1 MTRVKGLKGVISWL
15 SAFLFAVAVIAVYKT
30 FDNFDSIWAFVG
42 TILDILSPF
51 VTGFGLAFLLFA
63 PSRFLEN
70 KLAGARNRF
79 LRKGARP
86 IAIAV
91 VYLAL
96 LLIVAVILI
105 FALPAL
111 ARALIGFLKTLP
123 DYYKTARD
131 WVEQYTRPGGV
142 LENFDVPGKLQELYD
157 NVLSKINMDT
167 ITASLQGVANLTSS
181 LLNVFMAFIIS
192 VYMLASREALFR
204 ALRAV
209 CGLFM
214 KDKWM
219 DNISRY
225 GHKAG
230 EIFYKYLYS
239 ILIDCCVMGVIVSI
253 GLLIFG
259 VPNAVLLG
267 MIVGFLNM
275 IPYFGALAG
284 GVGCVVIALLSGNIY
299 TAIGVGV
306 YILAM
311 QQIDGNVIQPR
322 IVGGGVGIKPIYVLL
337 AITIGGGLFGFWG
350 IVLGVPFMAVALML
364 LQDFIAYRNSLKV
377 EPSAAKATSA
387 PGDTGEEPS
396 ADDSR
401 KEK

>member
-1 MTRVKGLKGVISWL
+1 MTRLKGLKGVISWL

-30 FDNFDSIWAFVG
+30 FDNFNVIWSFFG
-42 TILDILSPF
+42 TIFDILSPF

-70 KLAGARNRF
+70 KLAGVNNRF
-79 LRKGARP
+79 IRKGARP

-96 LLIVAVILI
+96 LLIVAVVLI

-111 ARALIGFLKTLP
+111 VRALIGFLKTLP
-123 DYYKTARD
+123 DYYKTAMD
-131 WVEQYTRPGGV
+131 WVEQYTRPGGL

-167 ITASLQGVANLTSS
+167 ITASLQGVASFTSS

-219 DNISRY
+219 DNVSRY

-239 ILIDCCVMGVIVSI
+239 ILIDCCVMGVIVSV
-253 GLLIFG
+253 GLLIFR

-275 IPYFGALAG
+275 IPLLRRSG
-284 GVGCVVIALLSGNIY
+284 GRRGLRHHRPAVRQHLF
-299 TAIGVGV
+299 
-306 YILAM
+306 
-311 QQIDGNVIQPR
+311 R
-322 IVGGGVGIKPIYVLL
+322 HRGGGVYSGH
-337 AITIGGGLFGFWG
+337 
-350 IVLGVPFMAVALML
+350 
-364 LQDFIAYRNSLKV
+364 
-377 EPSAAKATSA
+377 AA
-387 PGDTGEEPS
+387 D
-396 ADDSR
+396 
-401 KEK
+401 

>member
-1 MTRVKGLKGVISWL
+1 
-15 SAFLFAVAVIAVYKT
+15 
-30 FDNFDSIWAFVG
+30 
-42 TILDILSPF
+42 
-51 VTGFGLAFLLFA
+51 
-63 PSRFLEN
+63 
-70 KLAGARNRF
+70 
-79 LRKGARP
+79 
-86 IAIAV
+86 
-91 VYLAL
+91 
-96 LLIVAVILI
+96 
-105 FALPAL
+105 
-111 ARALIGFLKTLP
+111 
-123 DYYKTARD
+123 
-131 WVEQYTRPGGV
+131 
-142 LENFDVPGKLQELYD
+142 
-157 NVLSKINMDT
+157 
-167 ITASLQGVANLTSS
+167 
-181 LLNVFMAFIIS
+181 
-192 VYMLASREALFR
+192 MLASREALFR

>member
-1 MTRVKGLKGVISWL
+1 M
-15 SAFLFAVAVIAVYKT
+15 
-30 FDNFDSIWAFVG
+30 
-42 TILDILSPF
+42 
-51 VTGFGLAFLLFA
+51 
-63 PSRFLEN
+63 
-70 KLAGARNRF
+70 
-79 LRKGARP
+79 
-86 IAIAV
+86 

-96 LLIVAVILI
+96 LLIVAVVLI

-111 ARALIGFLKTLP
+111 VRALIGFLKTLP
-123 DYYKTARD
+123 DYYKTAMD
-131 WVEQYTRPGGV
+131 WVEQYTRPGGL

-167 ITASLQGVANLTSS
+167 ITASLQGVASFTSS

-219 DNISRY
+219 DNVSRY

-239 ILIDCCVMGVIVSI
+239 ILIDCCVMGVIVSV
-253 GLLIFG
+253 GLLIFR

-284 GVGCVVIALLSGNIY
+284 GVGCVIIALLSGNIY
-299 TAIGVGV
+299 SAIGVGV
-306 YILAM
+306 YILVM

-364 LQDFIAYRNSLKV
+364 IQDFIAYRNSLKV
-377 EPSAAKATSA
+377 EPSAVGSTNQA
-387 PGDTGEEPS
+387 PAP
-396 ADDSR
+396 DDSR
-401 KEK
+401 KEE

>member
-1 MTRVKGLKGVISWL
+1 MKGLKGVISWL

-123 DYYKTARD
+123 DYYKTAMD

-142 LENFDVPGKLQELYD
+142 LENFDVPG
-157 NVLSKINMDT
+157 
-167 ITASLQGVANLTSS
+167 
-181 LLNVFMAFIIS
+181 
-192 VYMLASREALFR
+192 
-204 ALRAV
+204 
-209 CGLFM
+209 
-214 KDKWM
+214 
-219 DNISRY
+219 
-225 GHKAG
+225 
-230 EIFYKYLYS
+230 
-239 ILIDCCVMGVIVSI
+239 
-253 GLLIFG
+253 
-259 VPNAVLLG
+259 
-267 MIVGFLNM
+267 
-275 IPYFGALAG
+275 
-284 GVGCVVIALLSGNIY
+284 
-299 TAIGVGV
+299 
-306 YILAM
+306 
-311 QQIDGNVIQPR
+311 
-322 IVGGGVGIKPIYVLL
+322 
-337 AITIGGGLFGFWG
+337 
-350 IVLGVPFMAVALML
+350 
-364 LQDFIAYRNSLKV
+364 
-377 EPSAAKATSA
+377 
-387 PGDTGEEPS
+387 
-396 ADDSR
+396 
-401 KEK
+401 